1 MDAAA
6 LLKAQGWRGKG
17 FSLHPTDDAIGL
29 AKPLLIS
36 RNTDGRGIGQKK
48 HYTSD
53 QWWLH
58 AFDQKL
64 KGLDTSQKGS
74 VVQSVT
80 QGKLDAVARG
90 QPNGKYTG
98 ASGLYASFV
107 RGGLLDGT
115 REKAVEEVVVVVAGE
130 STDATPA
137 TSSSDDSEAVGRG
150 SRRGG
155 KRDESKLERR
165 ARRAARRLRK
175 ADKAARKAAAAK
187 AARKAIEKAA
197 KKELKRARKAGET
210 KEERRAR
217 RAERRARK
225 EAKRRRR
232 EEATQKSDQG

>member
-6 LLKAQGWRGKG
+6 LLKSQGWRGKG
-17 FSLHPTDDAIGL
+17 FSLHPTNDAIGL

-64 KGLDTSQKGS
+64 KGLDTSQKGT

-80 QGKLDAVARG
+80 HGKLDAVASG

-98 ASGLYASFV
+98 AAGLYASFV

-115 REKAVEEVVVVVAGE
+115 RERAVDDVAVAGE

-137 TSSSDDSEAVGRG
+137 TSSSDDSEAAGAV
-150 SRRGG
+150 SRRGE
-155 KRDESKLERR
+155 KRAESKLERR

-187 AARKAIEKAA
+187 AAQKAIEKAA
-197 KKELKRARKAGET
+197 KKEAKKARKAGET

-225 EAKRRRR
+225 EAKRRKR
-232 EEATQKSDQG
+232 EGATQKSDQG